1 VKLAALLC
9 SALVALTAPVMA
21 HAQTTPAATPA
32 AMPVVIDAPLRDF
45 AAELDEASTA
55 PDFVGLAVAV
65 IKNGQIAMIRTYGVR
80 AAGGTERV
88 TPDTVFRI
96 ASLSKGF
103 AGTLAAM
110 EIADG
115 KFKLTDKI
123 APLIP
128 QFHLKKP
135 ADTAAVTI
143 EDVLSH
149 RTGLPPF
156 AYDKDL
162 EAGMKPDEI
171 LGKYALVKPVCPPH
185 DCFAYQNTAFN
196 MIASV
201 IELTTGRQYGQE
213 LQARILTPL
222 GLRSTSVGM
231 SGLTATGNWAR
242 PHKRVGMTWIPTTV
256 KQPYYLLPAAG
267 GVNASVLDM
276 ANWVIAQMGLR
287 PDVLSPAILAE
298 AHKPRVDTPTET
310 ARQHALRTPV
320 KGSEYGLG
328 FRTFNYAGHKLIT
341 HSGGVEGYLAQIAW
355 LPENKSGIVILS
367 NTRGTR
373 AGKIL
378 PAWLDYELGLPKTDW
393 FRMGDILVSANP
405 PANANGD

>member
-1 VKLAALLC
+1 MKLAVLLA
-9 SALVALTAPVMA
+9 SAFVALAAPMA
-21 HAQTTPAATPA
+21 ARAQTTATTPA
-32 AMPVVIDAPLRDF
+32 IDASLKEF
-45 AAELDEASTA
+45 AAELDDAATA

-65 IKNGQIAMIRTYGVR
+65 IQNGQIAMVRTYGVR
-80 AAGGTERV
+80 AAGGNERV

-110 EIADG
+110 EMADG

-123 APLIP
+123 APLVP

-171 LGKYALVKPVCPPH
+171 LGRYAQVKPVCEPH

-196 MIASV
+196 MIARV

-222 GLRSTSVGM
+222 GLHSTSVGM
-231 SGLTATGNWAR
+231 AGLTSSGNWAR
-242 PHKRVGMTWIPTTV
+242 PHRRVGLSWVPTTV

-276 ANWVIAQMGLR
+276 AHWMIAQMGLR
-287 PDVLSPAILAE
+287 PDVLSPAILDE
-298 AHKPRVDTPTET
+298 VHKPRVDTPTET
-310 ARQHALRTPV
+310 SRQRALRTPV
-320 KGSEYGLG
+320 KSTEYGLG
-328 FRTFNYAGHKLIT
+328 FRTFNYAGHTLIT

-355 LPENKSGIVILS
+355 LPESKSGIVILS

-393 FRMGDILVSANP
+393 FRMGDIALGANP
-405 PANANGD
+405 PANASGD